1 MIQKFKNTI
10 CVMSFLFFSTT
21 IFGQDKVM
29 IDQVVAVVGDKIV
42 LQSDVENQVLQFIA
56 QGYKSQGGDI
66 KCEVL
71 EELLAQRLLLTQA
84 ELDSLVVGVNQV
96 ESELDRRLNYFIRQ
110 IGSEKKLEEYYN
122 KSILEI
128 KEDFRPLIHDQK
140 LTEAMQNEIV
150 SDLTISP
157 KEVTRFY
164 KNLDPDSIPMINSQY
179 EIQQI
184 VIVPVAS
191 EISRAA
197 AREKLLGLRQRI
209 QDGER
214 FSTLAVLYSEDP
226 GSARKGGELGFRTRE
241 ELDPEFAKTAFSLKD
256 DAVSRI
262 VESTFG
268 FHLIQLVAKEGNQA
282 NVRHILIKPKVD
294 VEVKA
299 RAMNKLDSISNLL
312 RLDSLTFKA
321 AALRFSEDEQSKFND
336 GIMVNPMNSSTKFEL
351 DELPQEMYNMVQQLK
366 IGELS
371 EPFESVDEK
380 GDIVYKVIRI
390 QRKIESHKAGLKDD
404 YENIEQLALSIKQ
417 QELIN
422 KWLDEHKKKTYIHID
437 ESFINCE
444 FLKKG
449 WIK

>member
-1 MIQKFKNTI
+1 MIRKFKNTI
-10 CVMSFLFFSTT
+10 CVIFIFFFPTI

-29 IDQVVAVVGDKIV
+29 VDQVVAIVGDKIV
-42 LQSDVENQVLQFIA
+42 LQSDVENQVLQFVA
-56 QGYKSQGGDI
+56 QGYKSLGGNI

-84 ELDSLVVGVNQV
+84 ELDSLVVGSNQV
-96 ESELDRRLNYFIRQ
+96 ESELDRRLTYFIRQ

-128 KEDFRPLIHDQK
+128 KEDFRPLIHDQL
-140 LTEAMQNEIV
+140 LTQAMQREIV
-150 SDLTISP
+150 SNLAISP
-157 KEVTRFY
+157 KEVNRFY
-164 KNLDPDSIPMINSQY
+164 KNLDPDSIPMINAQY

-184 VIVPVAS
+184 VIVPIAS

-294 VEVKA
+294 IEVKV
-299 RAMNKLDSISNLL
+299 RAMNKLDSISNLI

-321 AALRFSEDEQSKFND
+321 AALKLSEDEQSKFND
-336 GIMVNPMNSSTKFEL
+336 GIMVNPNNSSTKFEL
-351 DELPQEMYNMVQQLK
+351 DELPQEMFNMVQKLK
-366 IGELS
+366 IGEIS

-380 GDIVYKVIRI
+380 GDIVYKII
-390 QRKIESHKAGLKDD
+390 KAKRKIEAHKADLKDD
-404 YENIEQLALSIKQ
+404 YESVEQLALSIKQ
-417 QELIN
+417 QELVD

-437 ESFINCE
+437 ESFIDCE